1 LGNTKSTEIDNP
13 RLIHAKNCLI
23 QIISILKY
31 FKAIIFPVAQ
41 REVILL
47 WFKLLI
53 IMLNFIGYVFYGI
66 AIADFL
72 GMFFGYDFT
81 GQFWTPYLFGA
92 IGAGCQSLGSK

>member
-1 LGNTKSTEIDNP
+1 MRGLAERYRS
-13 RLIHAKNCLI
+13 LIK
-23 QIISILKY
+23 
-31 FKAIIFPVAQ
+31 FD
-41 REVILL
+41 
-47 WFKLLI
+47 KLNI

-92 IGAGCQSLGSK
+92 IGAGCQSLGKN